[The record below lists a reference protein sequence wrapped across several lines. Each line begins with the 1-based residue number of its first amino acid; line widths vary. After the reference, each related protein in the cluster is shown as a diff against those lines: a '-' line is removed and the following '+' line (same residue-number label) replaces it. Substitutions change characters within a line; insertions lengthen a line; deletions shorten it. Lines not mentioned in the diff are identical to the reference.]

1 MGSIKA
7 NDVREVKW
15 YSGRLNSDITWDQA
29 RSRAPNPI
37 SEAPLASLI
46 DINSLSTLLD
56 DLTLLLGMPTALLD
70 PQGKI
75 LQSAGWQRACTDF
88 HRATPGAC
96 INCTE
101 SDLFLSSHLKEGEFI
116 DYKCKNGLWD
126 VVTPVFVGD
135 AHLGNLYCGQF
146 FYDDDVIDDGFFIA
160 QAERFGFDTAD
171 YLAAI
176 HEMPR
181 FSREQVRRIM
191 GLIVGLASYLSHLS
205 LTNLQLNESRGQMET
220 LINALPDPV
229 WLKDTEGVFLACNQA
244 FGRMFGAPTC
254 EIIGRTDYDF
264 TSPELA
270 DFFRQKDREAIAAG
284 TPRVNEE
291 WLTHAES
298 GQPIF
303 LETIKTPMSGV
314 SGRAVGVLGI
324 GRDMTER
331 KRVEN
336 NLHLMSRVFSNSGE
350 AILITDANNRILAV
364 NREFTKLTGYSK
376 EEAIGQDPRM
386 LSAGNTPA
394 ETYREMWAALLTNDY
409 WQGELWDRRKNGE
422 PYPKRLSISVV
433 RDSAG
438 KVVNYIGT
446 FEDITDR
453 KAAEDKIRFLAHHDV
468 LTGLP
473 NRFSLYERLDQGMAF
488 ARRFDKSLAIMLIDL
503 DHFKTINDTLG
514 HNVGDQLLIQVARR
528 LQQSVR
534 ESDIV
539 ARLGGDEFVVVLSG
553 IEKDGDGV
561 AEIASKLVTQLAAP
575 YAIAGA
581 ELRTSPSIGICLYPD
596 NATEISELIKCA
608 DIAMYHAKAN
618 GRSDFQF
625 FIEAM
630 RDEVAERVTIEHELK
645 IALEKEQFVLH
656 YQPQIEPGA
665 RRVVGLEALVRWQH
679 PTRGLV
685 FPGDFIALAEET
697 RLIVPLGKWV
707 LEEAC
712 RQLKCWHQAGYTD
725 LHMSVNLSPA
735 QFHDQSLPALVRQV
749 LAKFDLPPGQLH
761 LEITESMAM
770 SDPEENIVMMK
781 ALADIGVKLALDD
794 FGTGYSSL
802 AYLKLFPIDII
813 KIDRSFVKDIETDE
827 NDAAICEMT
836 MLLAQ
841 KLGKQVVAEGVETE
855 AQLEFVSRIG
865 CQWIQGYLFSKPLA
879 AAVAGDF
886 IQGFA
891 GEENPVP
898 GNCCRIALT
907 RPPFLFQVDQAIASD
922 LTRCI

>member
-376 EEAIGQDPRM
+376 EEAMGQDPRM

-898 GNCCRIALT
+898 GNCR
-907 RPPFLFQVDQAIASD
+907 ASS
-922 LTRCI
+922 

>member
-314 SGRAVGVLGI
+314 SGRAIGVLGI

-898 GNCCRIALT
+898 GNCR
-907 RPPFLFQVDQAIASD
+907 ASS
-922 LTRCI
+922 

>member
-160 QAERFGFDTAD
+160 QAERFGFDPAD

-336 NLHLMSRVFSNSGE
+336 NLHLMSRVFSSSGE
-350 AILITDANNRILAV
+350 AILITDADNRILAV

-553 IEKDGDGV
+553 VDKDGDGV
-561 AEIASKLVTQLAAP
+561 AEIASKLVNQLAAP

-712 RQLKCWHQAGYTD
+712 RQLKCWHLAGYTD

-770 SDPEENIVMMK
+770 SDPEQNIVMMK
-781 ALADIGVKLALDD
+781 ALAEIGVKLALDD

-865 CQWIQGYLFSKPLA
+865 CQWIQGYLFSKPVA

-891 GEENPVP
+891 GEANPVP
-898 GNCCRIALT
+898 GNCR
-907 RPPFLFQVDQAIASD
+907 ASS
-922 LTRCI
+922 

>member
-1 MGSIKA
+1 MGFNKTD
-7 NDVREVKW
+7 DVSEVRW
-15 YSGRLNSDITWDQA
+15 YPGRLDADITPDQA
-29 RSRAPNPI
+29 SSRAPNPI
-37 SEAPLASLI
+37 SEAPLASLV
-46 DINSLSTLLD
+46 DIQSLSTLLD
-56 DLTLLLGMPTALLD
+56 DLTLLLGIPTALLD
-70 PQGKI
+70 PQGNI
-75 LQSAGWQRACTDF
+75 LQGAGWQRACTAF
-88 HRATPGAC
+88 HRATPSSCA
-96 INCTE
+96 NCTE

-135 AHLGNLYCGQF
+135 AHLGNLFCGQF
-146 FYDDDVIDDGFFIA
+146 FYDDDQVDDSFFIA
-160 QAERFGFDTAD
+160 QAERYGYDKAD

-181 FSREQVRRIM
+181 FSRERVRQIM

-205 LTNLQLNESRGQMET
+205 LTNLQLSESRGQIET

-229 WLKDTEGVFLACNQA
+229 WLKDTEGVFLRCNQA
-244 FGRMFGAPTC
+244 FGRMLGAPVS
-254 EIIGRTDYDF
+254 EIIGRTDHDF
-264 TSPELA
+264 ISPELA
-270 DFFRQKDREAIAAG
+270 DFFRQKDNEAIAAG
-284 TPRVNEE
+284 GPKVNEE
-291 WLTHAES
+291 WLTHVGNEQAV
-298 GQPIF
+298 F
-303 LETIKTPMSGV
+303 LETIKTPIFGV
-314 SGRAVGVLGI
+314 NGRPVGVLGI

-331 KRVEN
+331 KRVED
-336 NLHLMSRVFSNSGE
+336 NLNLMSRVFSNSGE
-350 AILITDANNRILAV
+350 AILITGANNRILAV

-386 LSAGNTPA
+386 LSAGNTPP
-394 ETYREMWAALLTNDY
+394 EIYQEMWASLATSDH
-409 WQGELWDRRKNGE
+409 WQGELWDRRKTGE
-422 PYPKRLSISVV
+422 PYPKRLSISAV

-438 KVVNYIGT
+438 RIVNYIGA

-453 KAAEDKIRFLAHHDV
+453 KAAEDKIRYLAHHDA

-488 ARRFDKSLAIMLIDL
+488 ARRFGKRLAIMLIDL

-514 HNVGDQLLIQVARR
+514 HNIGDQLLIQVARR

-553 IEKDGDGV
+553 VDRSEDGV
-561 AEIASKLVTQLAAP
+561 SEIAGKIVTQLAAP
-575 YAIAGA
+575 YAIAGS
-581 ELRTSPSIGICLYPD
+581 ELRTSPSVGICLYPD
-596 NATEISELIKCA
+596 DASEISELIKNA
-608 DIAMYHAKAN
+608 DIAMYQAKAN
-618 GRSDFQF
+618 GRCNFQF
-625 FIEAM
+625 YREAM
-630 RDEVAERVTIEHELK
+630 RDEVAERVTVEHELTV
-645 IALEKEQFVLH
+645 ALEKEQFVLH
-656 YQPQIEPGA
+656 YQPQIDPGGQ
-665 RRVVGLEALVRWQH
+665 RVVGLEALVRWQH

-685 FPGDFIALAEET
+685 FPGDFIGLAEET

-712 RQLKCWHQAGYTD
+712 RQLKYWHQAGFTD

-749 LAKFDLPPGQLH
+749 LAKFDLPAGQLH

-770 SDPEENIVMMK
+770 SDPEENIVMMQ
-781 ALADIGVKLALDD
+781 ALAHIGVKLALDD

-813 KIDRSFVKDIETDE
+813 KIDRSFVKDVDTDE

-841 KLGKQVVAEGVETE
+841 KLGMQVVAEGVETE

-879 AAVAGDF
+879 AAVAGNY
-886 IQGFA
+886 IQGF
-891 GEENPVP
+891 
-898 GNCCRIALT
+898 RL
-907 RPPFLFQVDQAIASD
+907 
-922 LTRCI
+922 

>member
-1 MGSIKA
+1 MGSIKP

-15 YSGRLNSDITWDQA
+15 YPGRLNTDITWDQA
-29 RSRAPNPI
+29 RNRTPNQI
-37 SEAPLASLI
+37 SEAPLASLV
-46 DINSLSTLLD
+46 DIKSLSTLLD

-70 PQGKI
+70 PQGNI

-88 HRATPGAC
+88 HRATPGSC

-146 FYDDDVIDDGFFIA
+146 FYDDDLIDDSFFIA
-160 QAERFGFDTAD
+160 QAERYGYDQAD

-205 LTNLQLNESRGQMET
+205 LTNLQLSESRGQMET

-264 TSPELA
+264 TSAELA
-270 DFFRQKDREAIAAG
+270 DFFRQKDKEAIAAG

-291 WLTHAES
+291 WLIHAES

-336 NLHLMSRVFSNSGE
+336 NLHLMSRVFSSSGE
-350 AILITDANNRILAV
+350 AILITDADNRILAV

-386 LSAGNTPA
+386 LSAGNTPP
-394 ETYREMWAALLTNDY
+394 ETYQEMWAALLTNDY

-488 ARRFDKSLAIMLIDL
+488 ARRFEKSLAIMLIDL

-514 HNVGDQLLIQVARR
+514 HNIGDQLLIQVARR

-553 IEKDGDGV
+553 VEKVGDGV
-561 AEIASKLVTQLAAP
+561 AEIASKVVTQLAAP

-596 NATEISELIKCA
+596 DATEISELIKCA

-712 RQLKCWHQAGYTD
+712 RQLKYWHQAGYAD

-749 LAKFDLPPGQLH
+749 LAKFDLPAGQLH

-770 SDPEENIVMMK
+770 SDPEENIIMMQ

-879 AAVAGDF
+879 AAVAGNF
-886 IQGFA
+886 IQGF
-891 GEENPVP
+891 GDK
-898 GNCCRIALT
+898 
-907 RPPFLFQVDQAIASD
+907 Q
-922 LTRCI
+922 

>member
-1 MGSIKA
+1 MGSIKP

-15 YSGRLNSDITWDQA
+15 YPGRLNSDITWDQA
-29 RSRAPNPI
+29 RNRTPNQI
-37 SEAPLASLI
+37 SEAPLASLV
-46 DINSLSTLLD
+46 DIKSLSTLLD

-70 PQGKI
+70 PQGNI

-146 FYDDDVIDDGFFIA
+146 FYDDDLIDDSFFVA
-160 QAERFGFDTAD
+160 QAERYGYDQAD

-205 LTNLQLNESRGQMET
+205 LTNLQLSESRGQMET

-264 TSPELA
+264 TSAELA
-270 DFFRQKDREAIAAG
+270 DFFRQKDKEAIAAG

-291 WLTHAES
+291 WLIHAES

-336 NLHLMSRVFSNSGE
+336 NLHLMSRVFSSSGE
-350 AILITDANNRILAV
+350 AILITDADNRILAV

-386 LSAGNTPA
+386 LSAGNTPP
-394 ETYREMWAALLTNDY
+394 ETYQEMWAALLTNDY

-488 ARRFDKSLAIMLIDL
+488 ARRFEKSLAIMLIDL

-514 HNVGDQLLIQVARR
+514 HNIGDQLLIQVARR

-553 IEKDGDGV
+553 VEKAGDGV
-561 AEIASKLVTQLAAP
+561 AEIASKVVTQLAAP

-596 NATEISELIKCA
+596 DATEISELIKCA

-712 RQLKCWHQAGYTD
+712 RQLKYWHQAGYAD

-749 LAKFDLPPGQLH
+749 LAKFDLPAGQLH

-770 SDPEENIVMMK
+770 SDPEENIIMMQ

-879 AAVAGDF
+879 AAVAGNF

-891 GEENPVP
+891 G
-898 GNCCRIALT
+898 
-907 RPPFLFQVDQAIASD
+907 
-922 LTRCI
+922 

>member
-898 GNCCRIALT
+898 GNCR
-907 RPPFLFQVDQAIASD
+907 ASS
-922 LTRCI
+922 